1 MKKYV
6 PLSLL
11 LSTALLAACQTVTPV
26 AAPAPAG
33 QAAAAND
40 ANEKL
45 PAVPLT
51 PDVLYALLLGEIAG
65 QRGQMDVSVAALTR
79 AAQKTRDPRL
89 AERATLAA
97 LYARHTKEAL
107 ENARLWVE
115 LRPDQ
120 SEAHEALA
128 AALMETGDVTGAQR
142 HFEKI
147 LTLGGDAGLAQGYLR
162 ISATLGRQA
171 NREQALQ
178 VMRALV
184 NLHPDQAVAHF
195 AFAHLAVRVSDLDT
209 AMAEIDQA
217 LKLKPAW
224 EEAAIF
230 KARVLMS
237 LKDMPRVLRFHE
249 QYLDDHP
256 QANNMRLSYARLLVD
271 LKQWDKARVQ
281 FKRVVAALPKDVDAV
296 FTVALLALQS
306 DDQDEA
312 ETYLKRTLDLQ
323 PDNDQARLYLG
334 QIAEQRKRYDEAI
347 QWYSAVESDENRFEA
362 QMRLGIVL
370 AHQGSLDRAR
380 AHLRDLTPATETQK
394 VQLALAEEQILRE
407 AKRYGDAFEVLSKAV
422 DELPDNGDLL
432 YARALIADK
441 VNRIDVAEKDLRRI
455 LKIDPKNANALNA
468 LGYTLADRTPR
479 HQEALTLIQQA
490 LALKPDDPFIMDS
503 MGWVQYRLGNHNEA
517 VRYLRAA
524 LDKRADAE
532 IAAHLGEV
540 LWVMGDHAGA
550 QSVWK
555 GALKQ
560 APDNEALHDVMKRF
574 TP

>member
-6 PLSLL
+6 PLPLL
-11 LSTALLAACQTVTPV
+11 LSAMLLTACQTVAPVTTP
-26 AAPAPAG
+26 ATSG
-33 QAAAAND
+33 QAAPPSA

-89 AERATLAA
+89 VERATLAA
-97 LYARHTKEAL
+97 LYARQSKAAL

-115 LRPDQ
+115 LRPDN

-128 AALMETGDVTGAQR
+128 AALMETGDIAGAQK

-147 LTLGGDAGLAQGYLR
+147 LTLGGDAGLAQSYLR

-184 NLHPDQAVAHF
+184 ALHADQAVAHF
-195 AFAHLAVRVSDLDT
+195 AFAHLAVRISDLDT
-209 AMAEIDQA
+209 AMSEIDQA

-249 QYLDDHP
+249 QYLDEHP

-281 FKRVVAALPKDVDAV
+281 FKRVVVALPKDVDAV

-312 ETYLKRTLDLQ
+312 EIYLKRTLELQ

-334 QIAEQRKRYDEAI
+334 QIAEQRKRYDDAI

-362 QMRLGIVL
+362 QLRLGVVL
-370 AHQGSLDRAR
+370 AHQGDLDQAR
-380 AHLRDLTPATETQK
+380 AHLHELTPGTEAQK

-407 AKRYGDAFEVLSKAV
+407 AKRYSDAFGVLSKAL
-422 DELPDNGDLL
+422 DELPDNADLL

-455 LKIDPKNANALNA
+455 LKKDPKNANALNA
-468 LGYTLADRTPR
+468 LGYTLADRTTR
-479 HQEALTLIQQA
+479 QQEALVLIQQA

-524 LDKRADAE
+524 LDKRPDAE

-540 LWVMGDHAGA
+540 LWVTGDHDGA
-550 QSVWK
+550 KSVWTS
-555 GALKQ
+555 ALKQ
-560 APDNEALHDVMKRF
+560 APDNEALRDVIKRF
-574 TP
+574 AP